1 VRWFRPSRHRFREAV
16 PAFLEG
22 LQSGYGA
29 GAAVRYTTVERLDIA
44 AVVQQA
50 RHCSLDDRVGPIPA

>member
-1 VRWFRPSRHRFREAV
+1 VRWFRPSPHRLREAV
-16 PAFLEG
+16 RAFLES
-22 LQSGYGA
+22 LQRLPGA
-29 GAAVRYTTVERLDIA
+29 GAAVRYTIVERLDIA